1 MTTHPHRRRWFQFR
15 LRTLL
20 ILMLVISC
28 GLGWFAYHLELARN
42 RERAVAECGAAGI
55 YVYQYE
61 PTAVGR
67 VLRRWPALDNWVRT
81 TFGDSLLS
89 TPSAVSAF
97 HLQRHRVE
105 FLKSRLK
112 LFPSLKSV
120 SLGSADRETTA
131 AMQDEFP
138 DVDIVL
144 GSTNDG

>member
-1 MTTHPHRRRWFQFR
+1 MTSTPRRRWYQFR

-28 GLGWFAYHLELARN
+28 GLGWFAYHLQLARN
-42 RERAVAECGAAGI
+42 RERAVAECSAAGV

-61 PTAVGR
+61 PTAAGK
-67 VLRRWPALDNWVRT
+67 VLRRWPALDQWVQA

-89 TPSAVSAF
+89 TPSAVSAI
-97 HLQRHRVE
+97 QIQKDRIE

-120 SLGSADRETTA
+120 SLGYVDRETVA
-131 AMQDEFP
+131 AMQEEFP
-138 DVDIVL
+138 GVEIVL
-144 GSTNDG
+144 GFYK

>member
-1 MTTHPHRRRWFQFR
+1 MTDTLKRRWFQFR

-28 GLGWFAYHLELARN
+28 GLGWFAYHLQLARN
-42 RERAVAECGAAGI
+42 RERAIAECSQAEA

-61 PTAVGR
+61 PTALGR
-67 VLRRWPALDNWVRT
+67 LLRRWPALDNWVQT

-89 TPSAVSAF
+89 TPSAVSAI
-97 HLQRHRVE
+97 HIQNDRVE

-120 SLGSADRETTA
+120 SLGYADRETA
-131 AMQDEFP
+131 AAIREEFP
-138 DVDIVL
+138 NVEIVL
-144 GSTNDG
+144 GFYK

>member
-1 MTTHPHRRRWFQFR
+1 MSTTPRPRWLQFR

-28 GLGWFAYHLELARN
+28 GLGWFAYHLQLARN
-42 RERAVAECGAAGI
+42 RQRAVAECNQAGA

-61 PTAVGR
+61 PTAVGSM
-67 VLRRWPALDNWVRT
+67 LRRWPALDNWVRT

-89 TPSAVSAF
+89 TPSAVSAI
-97 HLQRHRVE
+97 HIQKDRVE

-120 SLGSADRETTA
+120 SLGYADRETAA
-131 AMQDEFP
+131 AMRKEFP
-138 DVDIVL
+138 DVEIVL
-144 GSTNDG
+144 GFYK

>member
-1 MTTHPHRRRWFQFR
+1 MTSTSRRRWFQFR

-20 ILMLVISC
+20 VWMLVISC
-28 GLGWFAYHLELARN
+28 GLGWFAYHLQLARN
-42 RERAVAECGAAGI
+42 RERAIAECGAAGI

-61 PTAVGR
+61 PTAVGK

-97 HLQRHRVE
+97 HLQRDRVE

-120 SLGSADRETTA
+120 ILGYVDREIVA
-131 AMQDEFP
+131 EMQEEFP
-138 DVDIVL
+138 GVEVVL
-144 GSTNDG
+144 GFYQ